1 MVISG
6 IMIGMGL
13 NKKNQTSFKKGHEP
27 WNKGFKGWRS
37 YSHTKETRDKMS
49 KIAKIK
55 GRKPPIMPQVR
66 VEVECQNCNEK
77 YEVVPSRL
85 NNTKYCSLQCKGK
98 AEAATKKEHFS
109 PEIRAKAAEANRN
122 RLLGKTGS
130 LALNWQGGKTK
141 ENDIVR
147 KSQEYKDWR
156 TSVFERDNYTCT
168 WCGDNRG
175 GNLQADHIKPFAHF
189 VELRFD
195 IDNGRTLCKECHKT
209 TDTYLEKTRYKN
221 YVTN

>member
-1 MVISG
+1 M
-6 IMIGMGL
+6 L
-13 NKKNQTSFKKGHEP
+13 RHKGHFIKGQAP
-27 WNKGFKGWRS
+27 WNKGTKVVLLCTYCNKE
-37 YSHTKETRDKMS
+37 YSVVQSRV
-49 KIAKIK
+49 
-55 GRKPPIMPQVR
+55 GR
-66 VEVECQNCNEK
+66 
-77 YEVVPSRL
+77 
-85 NNTKYCSLQCKGK
+85 TKYCSSVCSGKGNYNPK
-98 AEAATKKEHFS
+98 TSTLRERSDKWLNAVRTVNS
-109 PEIRAKAAEANRN
+109 S
-122 RLLGKTGS
+122 RLKGKTGS

-195 IDNGRTLCKECHKT
+195 IDNGRTLCKECHKA